1 MPIAFVM
8 NFKGATSAQYD
19 ALNVEMSFEPGG
31 PGASGELFHWVA
43 ETDDGLLV
51 TNVFDSEASSAK
63 FLEERLVP
71 AALKIGFAAE
81 PDVTVHPIHCYLTQG

>member
-1 MPIAFVM
+1 MG
-8 NFKGATSAQYD
+8 FK
-19 ALNVEMSFEPGG
+19 PGE

-51 TNVFDSEASSAK
+51 TNVWNDEASSAT

-71 AALKIGFAAE
+71 AALKVGFTAE
-81 PDVTVHPIHCYLTQG
+81 PEVTVHPIHCYLTQG